1 MARRLIGLDIG
12 TNAVTVAEVRPGE
25 PPRLDMFGQVALGRE
40 TMREGEVA
48 DDAAVT
54 EAVGRLR
61 AEVGLKKAAVRL
73 GLASPRVVVRQIEMP
88 LMTREELSSA
98 LQFQAAELIPI
109 PLDDAV
115 LDFAILGPAGPGD
128 GGEPR
133 MQVLLAAVQEA
144 TVLRLVAAV
153 EAGGLQVAAVD
164 LVPLALIR
172 SLARPAREL
181 ALVGAGAVVSPNG
194 VGEVGEAGD
203 GMAMAESSVGAEGIV
218 SFGGGVTAIAVHEI
232 GVPRF
237 VRVLGTGGRE
247 LTDAI
252 ANELDLPPET
262 AEALKRQLGEDAH
275 EARHEEL
282 VARARTSIERP
293 LSVLLDEVRS
303 SIDYY
308 RNQPGSS
315 PLLRIVATGGAA
327 QLPGLTERLSA
338 LVGVPV
344 EHARPRELVALGDIG
359 FADDE
364 LPRLDPYLP
373 AAVGL
378 ALGGAGVGTV
388 IDLLP
393 RARRNAVSKQRA
405 QISPKLIAA
414 GTAFVVALGGV
425 TFLAHQSLSHAKS
438 QQAAVAAQITHV
450 QSELNTLQPIL
461 DRENQISALQS
472 NLHTLLG
479 ADVGWQTMITKITAN
494 MPAGV
499 SLTSWQGAETPPV
512 IAPVAAPAATGSS
525 TGGSSSSSSSSSSSD
540 STSTTL
546 PPVAPPPTISG
557 TITFQGLAKDYPTL
571 ANWID
576 SMGKVPQ
583 IADAYVTTATKVAS
597 ASGSST
603 ASSGLTFTATAEI
616 TTDAQSNRL
625 NEYAK
630 AGK

>member
-61 AEVGLKKAAVRL
+61 DEVGLKKAAVRL

-88 LMTREELSSA
+88 LMSREEFSSA

-115 LDFAILGPAGPGD
+115 LDFAILGPASPGD

-194 VGEVGEAGD
+194 SAEPGEDV
-203 GMAMAESSVGAEGIV
+203 AMADSSVGAEGIV

-252 ANELDLPPET
+252 ANELALPPET

-275 EARHEEL
+275 EPRHDEL

-393 RARRNAVSKQRA
+393 RTRRSAVSKQRL
-405 QISPKLIAA
+405 QVSPKMIAV
-414 GTAFVVALGGV
+414 GTAVVVALGGV
-425 TFLAHQSLSHAKS
+425 TFLAHESLSHAKS
-438 QQAAVAAQITHV
+438 QHAAVAAEITHV
-450 QSELNTLQPIL
+450 QAQLNTLQPIL
-461 DRENQISALQS
+461 NRETQISALQA
-472 NLHTLLG
+472 NLHTLL
-479 ADVGWQTMITKITAN
+479 ASDVAWQTMINRITAN

-499 SLTSWQGAETPPV
+499 TLTSWGGQETPP
-512 IAPVAAPAATGSS
+512 APVAAVPPPATTAA
-525 TGGSSSSSSSSSSSD
+525 GGSSAQA
-540 STSTTL
+540 TTTTL
-546 PPVAPPPTISG
+546 AAAPPPPPAPTISG
-557 TITFQGLAKDYPTL
+557 TISFQGTAKDYPTL

-576 SMGKVPQ
+576 AMGKVPQ
-583 IADAYVTTATKVAS
+583 IANVFVTSATKI
-597 ASGSST
+597 SGT
-603 ASSGLTFTATAEI
+603 GAGKGVTYTATADI
-616 TTDAQSNRL
+616 TLDAQSNRL
-625 NEYAK
+625 NGYAK
-630 AGK
+630 AAK